1 MMALAAE
8 TGSAKGTM
16 AGGLLMGSLAAKV
29 HSAKELV
36 SQTGAFTYMYL
47 FLLLLLFVVVY
58 KWICMDLYMGQC
70 MRKQQTYIHH
80 FPGIKFLAVAVYI

>member
-47 FLLLLLFVVVY
+47 FLLLFFVVVY
-58 KWICMDLYMGQC
+58 KWICTDLYMGQC
-70 MRKQQTYIHH
+70 TRKQQTLYGLHAS
-80 FPGIKFLAVAVYI
+80 LSRN

>member
-47 FLLLLLFVVVY
+47 CLLLLLIVVVY
-58 KWICMDLYMGQC
+58 KWICMDLYMG
-70 MRKQQTYIHH
+70 
-80 FPGIKFLAVAVYI
+80 L